1 MRPSTQMS
9 MQKGFACPSRTS
21 VDKSKC
27 KVAAKEGRGDDSN
40 PIRSSAV
47 HNNEESS
54 IRRSSQ
60 LRSVGCARGRSLGRW
75 VRAMEE
81 AAGWPRRKTCRDIAL
96 PPKECLCGS
105 ASTILSPGT
114 NSWLSASLRSSVTH
128 ALRSSRRVARVSA
141 VGCAQT
147 LFLLC
152 LLLPLRFH
160 SGNEL
165 QAFYSPLTFAATSN
179 VLGESVQDDFSATS
193 PDCSLGS
200 SGEGASCLLAYA
212 FDAPDP
218 FHLLRTTPKSAFP
231 HLYLQDAPG
240 GASASA
246 LVAVSSRRLSLQD
259 AAAASP
265 PKLHTSPLPVSSEF
279 RTSPFL
285 DRGTDFREIPPATT
299 PAENAS
305 GRSSA
310 RLLSDAEIFDFAVR
324 RLQGF
329 GSLFGG
335 SGAGSSS
342 DRAKKRP
349 GSFDLDADENLSST
363 SLSSGPGGRKVLVSN
378 GLVCEDDAR
387 VEEFGAKCKL
397 IARSLGGRLGCE
409 KKLSEI
415 APDGQLPPTIP
426 AFSRV
431 ADACPLTCGLCE
443 ECAPGCALWFLG
455 NTLCDEA
462 CNNALCQFD
471 GGDCW
476 SADCVVSEWNEW
488 SNCSVTCGGP
498 GTEKRNREIKSKPK
512 QGGSPCPKLEE
523 TREGCNADVK
533 CPENC
538 VVSEW
543 GEWSDCS
550 TTCGEGQSR
559 RQREILKHPDTNGQK
574 CPETEQ
580 ARVCMK
586 DSCTT
591 ACVVSEWSEWGPC
604 GASCGGGER
613 TRKRSIV
620 SPPVNGGA
628 LCPSLTEDEVCNDFS
643 CDGGCEVGPW
653 SDWSSCT
660 APCGGGT
667 KTRMREVRRKE
678 SGADCP
684 PRRQEAVCNQHI
696 CAIDCAVS
704 EWTPWS
710 ACSVPCGEG
719 QESRRRHV
727 TTEPEGMGSPCPPL
741 AQDRP
746 CFAGLCSSECLV
758 SDWSEWSVCTAS
770 CGFGTRTRQRSVETP
785 PTESGGAGCPDLQ
798 ESEECF
804 SNCPV
809 SCVVGEWE
817 DWGECTDLCHQ
828 VGVLEPITTRSRAV
842 LLEAPDCPPPST
854 LIQSQSC
861 VALGFHCDVDCEVGE
876 WGAWGPCSATCGG
889 GQRRRRRAIL
899 RPPTGQGK
907 ACPSLVDV
915 NPCALESCAALE
927 GQMISSCIYG
937 EWSPFREC
945 DATCGVGRQRSMRA
959 ILAFPSSPFDPEGNI
974 LLDSTVCTETDR
986 FQMCHGPPCPVD
998 CQVTAW
1004 GAWSSCSVTCGG
1016 GQQDRL
1022 RSIVRPAAHGGKECP
1037 GLREVHPCA
1046 TYPCPTDCR
1055 LSDWTEWTACSADC
1069 GLGSQTRTRR
1079 ILTPASVDPPGA
1091 SCGPLT
1097 EERRCFAPRGACRED
1112 CELSAWNDWTGCSQS
1127 CGLGGVRTRSRQVAK
1142 PGGLAGGRS
1151 CAGESLVQEE
1161 ACNES
1166 VPCVGDCEV
1175 GDWGEWTG
1183 CSVSCSEKK
1192 TQEELKKSAG
1202 GRRMQAGRSR
1212 ANARRLGPGGD
1223 GAEAA
1228 SDETKRDTHL
1238 LSGGGKRMRSRAV
1251 LKPEKNG
1258 GMPCPQTE
1266 EIDDS
1271 CNADVPCPV
1280 ECTYTPWTDWTP
1292 CSVTCGV
1299 GKQTRHREIA
1309 TDAQFGGRPC
1319 DNLEDFIDCMADVLC
1334 VDDCEV
1340 SDWGEW
1346 STCSA
1351 SCGGGVRK
1359 RGRKVLRAPTNGGRP
1374 CPPLTDFDAC
1384 GLASCHG
1391 TDCEVGEW
1399 SPWSSCSKVCGG
1411 GVHARTRPVLTERR
1425 GSGRDCPS
1433 PLLEREGCNLFRCPD
1448 TACEDNPDVPVMT
1461 GGVECR
1467 VLLAMGCQRLL
1478 KDLAEENDREFP
1490 AHIPPETRVQ
1500 DACPA
1505 TCGTC
1510 AECAP
1515 GCQLRDLGNRHC
1527 DDACNNAAC
1536 QMDLGDCGG
1545 DCELDKEKK
1554 PNFFAALGLAA
1565 DPPTSTLLRGQT
1577 AVLSCTDAGTRLA
1590 GFPALRQLAVAC
1602 RGRDIFE
1609 LFPQGLR
1616 LAGARDGETRGEL
1629 GDVALPACVPD
1640 ACPFVY
1646 VDGFGKEGENGPQD
1660 ASLALQQLDGVYYRG
1675 DAQRGFPR
1683 YVQEKVGQPKYF
1695 LWMHAEPSVDL
1706 RSGPDSKQTS
1716 SSVSPSRAT
1725 AGTFVW
1731 RLTASDPLE
1740 SETPRAS
1747 QRGHTREKENL
1758 KKLEKAAG
1766 PEATTPGVQRTEADA
1781 ALLAVGTGTR
1791 CRTPPVGK
1799 DGPLDCVDFWSVGE
1813 VDAAGGAVKLGRKIP
1828 GKDII
1833 LRCLSSEAE
1842 KEELLASL
1850 LATAVPASDPQAH
1863 FEEPPSTVVAG
1874 SQMFCEDQ
1882 PDVERV
1888 SQKTCAEL
1896 KKLLKCDFVLADAGV
1911 DELPEFLPADATL
1924 ALACPQTCGLC
1935 RECAFRCPL
1944 WFLGNK
1950 HCDAACN
1957 NAACEFDRG
1966 DCLADAPAAGGLE
1979 PNAPAWVR
1987 GDTQQ
1992 QAEELHGAEECV
2004 DDATVKEMGYSCK
2017 LLLKVAK
2024 EQFPALGCATKLLD
2038 LNPNAQLPPGVPEV
2052 ARVKDACPKSCDA
2065 CSDPDLL
2072 RRGGRGTVP
2081 HKSEK
2086 ESASCEDDPAVREM
2100 GSTCR
2105 LLLAAAEE
2113 GGKGGCDARLLDLD
2127 EQKQELPR
2135 GVPATARVK
2144 DLCPKTCNA
2153 CNGTY
2158 THTSSLRV
2166 HRKEVTTVLAH
2177 TGGDGRADE
2186 ARERRADGGREKKEK
2201 RENKG
2206 SKNARRNDNC
2216 ERKAG

>member
-1 MRPSTQMS
+1 MS

-75 VRAMEE
+75 MRAMEK

-265 PKLHTSPLPVSSEF
+265 PKLHTSPLPESSEF

-285 DRGTDFREIPPATT
+285 DRGTDFREISPATT
-299 PAENAS
+299 PAENAL

-559 RQREILKHPDTNGQK
+559 RQREILKHPDTNGQN

-653 SDWSSCT
+653 SDWSACT

-704 EWTPWS
+704 EWTPWT

-746 CFAGLCSSECLV
+746 CFAGLCSSECVV

-828 VGVLEPITTRSRAV
+828 V
-842 LLEAPDCPPPST
+842 
-854 LIQSQSC
+854 
-861 VALGFHCDVDCEVGE
+861 
-876 WGAWGPCSATCGG
+876 
-889 GQRRRRRAIL
+889 
-899 RPPTGQGK
+899 
-907 ACPSLVDV
+907 
-915 NPCALESCAALE
+915 
-927 GQMISSCIYG
+927 
-937 EWSPFREC
+937 
-945 DATCGVGRQRSMRA
+945 
-959 ILAFPSSPFDPEGNI
+959 
-974 LLDSTVCTETDR
+974 
-986 FQMCHGPPCPVD
+986 
-998 CQVTAW
+998 
-1004 GAWSSCSVTCGG
+1004 
-1016 GQQDRL
+1016 
-1022 RSIVRPAAHGGKECP
+1022 
-1037 GLREVHPCA
+1037 
-1046 TYPCPTDCR
+1046 
-1055 LSDWTEWTACSADC
+1055 
-1069 GLGSQTRTRR
+1069 
-1079 ILTPASVDPPGA
+1079 
-1091 SCGPLT
+1091 
-1097 EERRCFAPRGACRED
+1097 
-1112 CELSAWNDWTGCSQS
+1112 
-1127 CGLGGVRTRSRQVAK
+1127 
-1142 PGGLAGGRS
+1142 
-1151 CAGESLVQEE
+1151 
-1161 ACNES
+1161 
-1166 VPCVGDCEV
+1166 
-1175 GDWGEWTG
+1175 
-1183 CSVSCSEKK
+1183 
-1192 TQEELKKSAG
+1192 
-1202 GRRMQAGRSR
+1202 
-1212 ANARRLGPGGD
+1212 
-1223 GAEAA
+1223 
-1228 SDETKRDTHL
+1228 
-1238 LSGGGKRMRSRAV
+1238 
-1251 LKPEKNG
+1251 
-1258 GMPCPQTE
+1258 
-1266 EIDDS
+1266 
-1271 CNADVPCPV
+1271 
-1280 ECTYTPWTDWTP
+1280 
-1292 CSVTCGV
+1292 
-1299 GKQTRHREIA
+1299 
-1309 TDAQFGGRPC
+1309 
-1319 DNLEDFIDCMADVLC
+1319 
-1334 VDDCEV
+1334 
-1340 SDWGEW
+1340 
-1346 STCSA
+1346 
-1351 SCGGGVRK
+1351 
-1359 RGRKVLRAPTNGGRP
+1359 
-1374 CPPLTDFDAC
+1374 
-1384 GLASCHG
+1384 
-1391 TDCEVGEW
+1391 
-1399 SPWSSCSKVCGG
+1399 
-1411 GVHARTRPVLTERR
+1411 
-1425 GSGRDCPS
+1425 
-1433 PLLEREGCNLFRCPD
+1433 LF
-1448 TACEDNPDVPVMT
+1448 
-1461 GGVECR
+1461 
-1467 VLLAMGCQRLL
+1467 
-1478 KDLAEENDREFP
+1478 
-1490 AHIPPETRVQ
+1490 
-1500 DACPA
+1500 
-1505 TCGTC
+1505 
-1510 AECAP
+1510 
-1515 GCQLRDLGNRHC
+1515 
-1527 DDACNNAAC
+1527 
-1536 QMDLGDCGG
+1536 
-1545 DCELDKEKK
+1545 
-1554 PNFFAALGLAA
+1554 
-1565 DPPTSTLLRGQT
+1565 
-1577 AVLSCTDAGTRLA
+1577 
-1590 GFPALRQLAVAC
+1590 
-1602 RGRDIFE
+1602 
-1609 LFPQGLR
+1609 
-1616 LAGARDGETRGEL
+1616 
-1629 GDVALPACVPD
+1629 
-1640 ACPFVY
+1640 
-1646 VDGFGKEGENGPQD
+1646 
-1660 ASLALQQLDGVYYRG
+1660 
-1675 DAQRGFPR
+1675 
-1683 YVQEKVGQPKYF
+1683 
-1695 LWMHAEPSVDL
+1695 
-1706 RSGPDSKQTS
+1706 
-1716 SSVSPSRAT
+1716 
-1725 AGTFVW
+1725 
-1731 RLTASDPLE
+1731 
-1740 SETPRAS
+1740 
-1747 QRGHTREKENL
+1747 
-1758 KKLEKAAG
+1758 
-1766 PEATTPGVQRTEADA
+1766 
-1781 ALLAVGTGTR
+1781 
-1791 CRTPPVGK
+1791 
-1799 DGPLDCVDFWSVGE
+1799 
-1813 VDAAGGAVKLGRKIP
+1813 
-1828 GKDII
+1828 
-1833 LRCLSSEAE
+1833 
-1842 KEELLASL
+1842 
-1850 LATAVPASDPQAH
+1850 
-1863 FEEPPSTVVAG
+1863 
-1874 SQMFCEDQ
+1874 
-1882 PDVERV
+1882 
-1888 SQKTCAEL
+1888 
-1896 KKLLKCDFVLADAGV
+1896 
-1911 DELPEFLPADATL
+1911 
-1924 ALACPQTCGLC
+1924 
-1935 RECAFRCPL
+1935 
-1944 WFLGNK
+1944 
-1950 HCDAACN
+1950 
-1957 NAACEFDRG
+1957 
-1966 DCLADAPAAGGLE
+1966 
-1979 PNAPAWVR
+1979 
-1987 GDTQQ
+1987 
-1992 QAEELHGAEECV
+1992 
-2004 DDATVKEMGYSCK
+2004 
-2017 LLLKVAK
+2017 
-2024 EQFPALGCATKLLD
+2024 
-2038 LNPNAQLPPGVPEV
+2038 
-2052 ARVKDACPKSCDA
+2052 
-2065 CSDPDLL
+2065 
-2072 RRGGRGTVP
+2072 
-2081 HKSEK
+2081 
-2086 ESASCEDDPAVREM
+2086 
-2100 GSTCR
+2100 
-2105 LLLAAAEE
+2105 
-2113 GGKGGCDARLLDLD
+2113 
-2127 EQKQELPR
+2127 
-2135 GVPATARVK
+2135 
-2144 DLCPKTCNA
+2144 
-2153 CNGTY
+2153 
-2158 THTSSLRV
+2158 
-2166 HRKEVTTVLAH
+2166 
-2177 TGGDGRADE
+2177 
-2186 ARERRADGGREKKEK
+2186 
-2201 RENKG
+2201 
-2206 SKNARRNDNC
+2206 
-2216 ERKAG
+2216 